1 MRVMGNGGSMLGVK
15 TCLLKHVVRRTERTG
30 RTEAKGVG
38 EWRCTRKK
46 GFNSRLVNSYAV
58 PG

>member
-1 MRVMGNGGSMLGVK
+1 MFVIK
-15 TCLLKHVVRRTERTG
+15 ACLIKHVQRRRERTG
-30 RTEAKGVG
+30 KTEAKGLG
-38 EWRCTRKK
+38 EWQCAYKK